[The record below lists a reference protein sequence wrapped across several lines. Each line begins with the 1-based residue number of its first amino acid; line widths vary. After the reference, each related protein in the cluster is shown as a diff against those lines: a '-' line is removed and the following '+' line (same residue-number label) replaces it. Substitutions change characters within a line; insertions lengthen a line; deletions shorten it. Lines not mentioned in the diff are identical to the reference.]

1 LAQHSS
7 IKLKALG
14 SIPSIS
20 KTKQNKKLSETS
32 NKQISEVRKSI
43 QDLDKKV
50 SIMKEKFS
58 KEMEIMKNNQVEMLE
73 MKTSL
78 GASGS
83 HL

>member
-43 QDLDKKV
+43 QDLDKKA
-50 SIMKEKFS
+50 
-58 KEMEIMKNNQVEMLE
+58 
-73 MKTSL
+73 
-78 GASGS
+78 AS
-83 HL
+83 